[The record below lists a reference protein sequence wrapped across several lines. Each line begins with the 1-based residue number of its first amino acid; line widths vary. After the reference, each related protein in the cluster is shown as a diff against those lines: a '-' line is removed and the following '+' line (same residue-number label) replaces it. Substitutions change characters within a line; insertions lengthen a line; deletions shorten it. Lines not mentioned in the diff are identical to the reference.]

1 MADGSGRAKIKVIGV
16 GGGGNNAVNRM
27 IAAGIKSA
35 EFVAVNTDFQAL
47 TLSNAPTKVQI
58 GAKLTGGLGAGA
70 DPNVGEK
77 AAEESRE
84 ELRALLKDVD
94 LLFITAGMGGGTG
107 TGAAPVIAAL
117 SKELGILT
125 VAVVTKPF
133 AFEGKRR
140 MHNAVQGIENLRG
153 NVDTLLVIPNEKL
166 LEVLPKG
173 TAMLESF
180 IKADEVLKQAIQSI
194 SELIVTPTVINLD
207 FADISA
213 IMRKKG
219 LAHMGIGVGEGP
231 DKAIEAVRNAVES
244 PLLETNIEG
253 ASGVILHV
261 MGGKD
266 MALDE
271 VADASRLV
279 EDIVD
284 PAANII
290 FGTGFDENLENKV
303 QVTLIATGFS
313 APTEDANAT
322 YAQRRNTG
330 TQTRTSAAMDNA
342 IRRLNDSRRRE
353 SAYDDMADNRS
364 GYTQYPESG
373 RSQGARR
380 TDFYEGGRND
390 QQYARNDQQ
399 YPRNDQQYP
408 RNDQPY
414 SRNDQ
419 QYGRTDQQ
427 YPDRNDRSYGGNGGY
442 AYQDG
447 RGQTSGTGYDG
458 RTSSQ
463 GAGYAQNGYDDG
475 RQSQTPAGGYGNG
488 FDARNASQQQGGTY
502 GGYGSNAGQ
511 QRDNANYGQRGNQG
525 SYNQSQQDDQEEDKL
540 PAFLRVFRRKR

>member
-1 MADGSGRAKIKVIGV
+1 MADGSGKAKIKVIGV

-27 IAAGIKSA
+27 IAAGITSA

-140 MHNAVQGIENLRG
+140 MHNAIQGIENLRG

-180 IKADEVLKQAIQSI
+180 IKADDVLKQAIQSI

-219 LAHMGIGVGEGP
+219 LAHMGIGIGEGP

-313 APTEDANAT
+313 APTEDANGG
-322 YAQRRNTG
+322 YPQRRGNAG
-330 TQTRTSAAMDNA
+330 QTRTSAAMDNA
-342 IRRLNDSRRRE
+342 IRRLNDSRKKE
-353 SAYDDMADNRS
+353 SAYNDVEDDRS
-364 GYTQYPESG
+364 RGYSPYQPNNN
-373 RSQGARR
+373 GAASRR
-380 TDFYEGGRND
+380 YENNYDGRND
-390 QQYARNDQQ
+390 RPYSDGRSE
-399 YPRNDQQYP
+399 
-408 RNDQPY
+408 QPY
-414 SRNDQ
+414 APSRGEQPYNAG
-419 QYGRTDQQ
+419 GRGEQPYAPSRGEQ
-427 YPDRNDRSYGGNGGY
+427 PYNNGGY
-442 AYQDG
+442 GYQDG
-447 RGQTSGTGYDG
+447 RDARGAGNYGGSYGANGGASYGNNGGYNAAPG
-458 RTSSQ
+458 Y
-463 GAGYAQNGYDDG
+463 GAGYGNNGG
-475 RQSQTPAGGYGNG
+475 EGAG
-488 FDARNASQQQGGTY
+488 
-502 GGYGSNAGQ
+502 
-511 QRDNANYGQRGNQG
+511 YGQRGQS
-525 SYNQSQQDDQEEDKL
+525 SYNNQPEEEDEEKI
-540 PAFLRVFRRKR
+540 PAFLRVFRKKK

>member
-1 MADGSGRAKIKVIGV
+1 MADGSGKAKIKVIGV

-27 IAAGIKSA
+27 IAAGITSA

-140 MHNAVQGIENLRG
+140 MHNAIQGIENLRG

-180 IKADEVLKQAIQSI
+180 IKADDVLKQAIQSI

-219 LAHMGIGVGEGP
+219 LAHMGIGIGEGP

-313 APTEDANAT
+313 APTEDANGG
-322 YAQRRNTG
+322 YPQRRGNAG
-330 TQTRTSAAMDNA
+330 QTRTSAAMDNA
-342 IRRLNDSRRRE
+342 IRRLNDSRKKE
-353 SAYDDMADNRS
+353 SAYNDVEDDRS
-364 GYTQYPESG
+364 RGYSPYQPNNN
-373 RSQGARR
+373 GAASRR
-380 TDFYEGGRND
+380 YENNYDGRND
-390 QQYARNDQQ
+390 RPYSDGRSE
-399 YPRNDQQYP
+399 
-408 RNDQPY
+408 QPY
-414 SRNDQ
+414 APSRGEQPYNAG
-419 QYGRTDQQ
+419 GRGEQPYAPRGEQ
-427 YPDRNDRSYGGNGGY
+427 PYNNGGY
-442 AYQDG
+442 GYQDG
-447 RGQTSGTGYDG
+447 RDARGAGNYSGSYGANGGASYGNSGGYNAAPG
-458 RTSSQ
+458 Y
-463 GAGYAQNGYDDG
+463 GAGYGNNGG
-475 RQSQTPAGGYGNG
+475 EGAG
-488 FDARNASQQQGGTY
+488 
-502 GGYGSNAGQ
+502 
-511 QRDNANYGQRGNQG
+511 YGQRGQS
-525 SYNQSQQDDQEEDKL
+525 SYNNQPEEEDEEKI
-540 PAFLRVFRRKR
+540 PAFLRVFRKKK

>member
-1 MADGSGRAKIKVIGV
+1 MADGSGKAKIKVIGV

-27 IAAGIKSA
+27 IAAGITSA

-140 MHNAVQGIENLRG
+140 MHNAIQGIENLRG

-180 IKADEVLKQAIQSI
+180 IKADDVLKQAIQSI

-219 LAHMGIGVGEGP
+219 LAHMGIGIGEGP

-313 APTEDANAT
+313 APTEDANGG
-322 YAQRRNTG
+322 YPQRRGNAG
-330 TQTRTSAAMDNA
+330 QTRTSAAMDNA
-342 IRRLNDSRRRE
+342 IRRLNDSRKKE
-353 SAYDDMADNRS
+353 SAYNDVEDDRS
-364 GYTQYPESG
+364 RGYSPYQPNNN
-373 RSQGARR
+373 GAASRR
-380 TDFYEGGRND
+380 YENNYDGRND
-390 QQYARNDQQ
+390 RPYSDGRSE
-399 YPRNDQQYP
+399 
-408 RNDQPY
+408 QPY
-414 SRNDQ
+414 APSRGEQPYNAGGRGEQ
-419 QYGRTDQQ
+419 PYAPSRGEQPYNNSGYG
-427 YPDRNDRSYGGNGGY
+427 
-442 AYQDG
+442 YQDG
-447 RGQTSGTGYDG
+447 RDARGAGNYGGSYGANG
-458 RTSSQ
+458 
-463 GAGYAQNGYDDG
+463 GAGYGNNGGYNAAPG
-475 RQSQTPAGGYGNG
+475 YGAGYGN
-488 FDARNASQQQGGTY
+488 NGGE
-502 GGYGSNAGQ
+502 GAG
-511 QRDNANYGQRGNQG
+511 YGQRGQS
-525 SYNQSQQDDQEEDKL
+525 SYNNQPEEEDEEKI
-540 PAFLRVFRRKR
+540 PAFLRVFRKKK

>member
-1 MADGSGRAKIKVIGV
+1 MADGSGKAKIKVIGV

-27 IAAGIKSA
+27 IAAGITSA

-140 MHNAVQGIENLRG
+140 MHNAIQGIENLRG

-180 IKADEVLKQAIQSI
+180 IKADDVLKQAIQSI

-219 LAHMGIGVGEGP
+219 LAHMGIGIGEGP

-313 APTEDANAT
+313 APTEDANGG
-322 YAQRRNTG
+322 YPQRRGNAG
-330 TQTRTSAAMDNA
+330 QTRTSAAMDNA
-342 IRRLNDSRRRE
+342 IRRLNDSRKKE
-353 SAYDDMADNRS
+353 SAYNDVEDDRS
-364 GYTQYPESG
+364 RGYSPYQPNNN
-373 RSQGARR
+373 GAASRR
-380 TDFYEGGRND
+380 YENNYDGRND
-390 QQYARNDQQ
+390 RPYNDG
-399 YPRNDQQYP
+399 RSE
-408 RNDQPY
+408 QPY
-414 SRNDQ
+414 APSRGEQPYNAGGRGEQ
-419 QYGRTDQQ
+419 PYAPSRGEQPYNNSGYG
-427 YPDRNDRSYGGNGGY
+427 
-442 AYQDG
+442 YQDG
-447 RGQTSGTGYDG
+447 RDARGAGNYGGSYGANGGASYGNNGGYNAAPG
-458 RTSSQ
+458 Y
-463 GAGYAQNGYDDG
+463 GAGYGNNGG
-475 RQSQTPAGGYGNG
+475 EGAG
-488 FDARNASQQQGGTY
+488 
-502 GGYGSNAGQ
+502 
-511 QRDNANYGQRGNQG
+511 YGQRGQS
-525 SYNQSQQDDQEEDKL
+525 SYNNQPEEDDEEKI
-540 PAFLRVFRRKR
+540 PAFLRVFRKKK

>member
-1 MADGSGRAKIKVIGV
+1 MADGSGKAKIKVIGV

-27 IAAGIKSA
+27 IAAGITSA

-140 MHNAVQGIENLRG
+140 MHNAIQGIENLRG

-180 IKADEVLKQAIQSI
+180 IKADDVLKQAIQSI

-219 LAHMGIGVGEGP
+219 LAHMGIGIGEGP

-313 APTEDANAT
+313 APTEDANGG
-322 YAQRRNTG
+322 YPQRRGNAG
-330 TQTRTSAAMDNA
+330 QTRTSAAMDNA
-342 IRRLNDSRRRE
+342 IRRLNDSRKKE
-353 SAYDDMADNRS
+353 SAYNDVEDDRS
-364 GYTQYPESG
+364 RGYSPYQPNNN
-373 RSQGARR
+373 GAASRR
-380 TDFYEGGRND
+380 YENNYDGRND
-390 QQYARNDQQ
+390 RPYSDGRSE
-399 YPRNDQQYP
+399 
-408 RNDQPY
+408 QPY
-414 SRNDQ
+414 APSRGEQPYNAG
-419 QYGRTDQQ
+419 GRGEQPYAPSRGEQ
-427 YPDRNDRSYGGNGGY
+427 PYNNGGY
-442 AYQDG
+442 GYQDG
-447 RGQTSGTGYDG
+447 RDA
-458 RTSSQ
+458 R
-463 GAGYAQNGYDDG
+463 GAGNYGGSYGANGGASYG
-475 RQSQTPAGGYGNG
+475 NNGGYNAAPGYSAGYGN
-488 FDARNASQQQGGTY
+488 NGGEGT
-502 GGYGSNAGQ
+502 G
-511 QRDNANYGQRGNQG
+511 YGQRGQS
-525 SYNQSQQDDQEEDKL
+525 SYNNQPEEEDEEKI
-540 PAFLRVFRRKR
+540 PAFLRVFRKKK

>member
-35 EFVAVNTDFQAL
+35 EFVAVNTDYQAL

-84 ELRALLKDVD
+84 ELRTLLKDVD

-313 APTEDANAT
+313 APTEDMSSS
-322 YAQRRNTG
+322 YPQRRGQGVNPS
-330 TQTRTSAAMDNA
+330 RTSAAMDNA
-342 IRRLNDSRRRE
+342 IRRLNDSRKKGN
-353 SAYDDMADNRS
+353 AYDDNVSDERGGRGYQPYGSDERSMNPAPRRFDN
-364 GYTQYPESG
+364 YEG
-373 RSQGARR
+373 RNEQP
-380 TDFYEGGRND
+380 YQGGRND
-390 QQYARNDQQ
+390 QNYTANRSAANQPYGNYGEYGNEMRGANNQPYGGGYQQGNSSQYAN
-399 YPRNDQQYP
+399 N
-408 RNDQPY
+408 NTPY
-414 SRNDQ
+414 
-419 QYGRTDQQ
+419 
-427 YPDRNDRSYGGNGGY
+427 
-442 AYQDG
+442 
-447 RGQTSGTGYDG
+447 
-458 RTSSQ
+458 
-463 GAGYAQNGYDDG
+463 GAGN
-475 RQSQTPAGGYGNG
+475 QSFGSNQP
-488 FDARNASQQQGGTY
+488 Y
-502 GGYGSNAGQ
+502 GGYSAQPTRGLQDNSNQYNAPRQ
-511 QRDNANYGQRGNQG
+511 QSNYNA
-525 SYNQSQQDDQEEDKL
+525 QQDDQDDEKI
-540 PAFLRVFRRKR
+540 PAFLRVFRKKK

>member
-140 MHNAVQGIENLRG
+140 MHNAIQGIENLRG
-153 NVDTLLVIPNEKL
+153 SVDTLLVIPNEKL

-313 APTEDANAT
+313 APAEDASASH
-322 YAQRRNTG
+322 AQRRGGVVGQN
-330 TQTRTSAAMDNA
+330 RTSAAMDNA

-353 SAYDDMADNRS
+353 SAYDDMPDNRNNG
-364 GYTQYPESG
+364 GYAPYPDNRGQQNNTG
-373 RSQGARR
+373 RYNGYGENERR
-380 TDFYEGGRND
+380 EQSYGRND
-390 QQYARNDQQ
+390 Q
-399 YPRNDQQYP
+399 
-408 RNDQPY
+408 Y
-414 SRNDQ
+414 S
-419 QYGRTDQQ
+419 
-427 YPDRNDRSYGGNGGY
+427 DRNEQSYGGNGGY
-442 AYQDG
+442 QYSDG
-447 RGQTSGTGYDG
+447 RAQSAGNGYDNRG
-458 RTSSQ
+458 GVAGSNYGNGYDSRQSQNAGNYGGAGYDNRGSSQ
-463 GAGYAQNGYDDG
+463 G
-475 RQSQTPAGGYGNG
+475 SMFGGYQS
-488 FDARNASQQQGGTY
+488 APSQP
-502 GGYGSNAGQ
+502 
-511 QRDNANYGQRGNQG
+511 RDNGAPYGAQRGQSN
-525 SYNQSQQDDQEEDKL
+525 YNSAPQDDQEDDKL
-540 PAFLRVFRRKR
+540 PAFLRVFRKKK

>member
-1 MADGSGRAKIKVIGV
+1 MADGSGKAKIKVIGV

-27 IAAGIKSA
+27 IAAGITSA

-140 MHNAVQGIENLRG
+140 MHNAIQGIENLRG

-180 IKADEVLKQAIQSI
+180 IKADDVLKQAIQSI

-219 LAHMGIGVGEGP
+219 LAHMGIGIGEGP

-313 APTEDANAT
+313 APTEDANGG
-322 YAQRRNTG
+322 YQQRRGNAG
-330 TQTRTSAAMDNA
+330 QTRTSAAMDNA
-342 IRRLNDSRRRE
+342 IRRLNDSRKKE
-353 SAYDDMADNRS
+353 SAYNDVEDDRS
-364 GYTQYPESG
+364 RGYSPYQPNNN
-373 RSQGARR
+373 GAASRR
-380 TDFYEGGRND
+380 YENNYDGRND
-390 QQYARNDQQ
+390 RPYSDGRSE
-399 YPRNDQQYP
+399 
-408 RNDQPY
+408 QPY
-414 SRNDQ
+414 APSRGEQPYNAS
-419 QYGRTDQQ
+419 GRGEQPYAPSRGEQ
-427 YPDRNDRSYGGNGGY
+427 PYNNGGY
-442 AYQDG
+442 GYQDG
-447 RGQTSGTGYDG
+447 RDARGAGNYGGSYGVNGGASYGNNGGYNAAPG
-458 RTSSQ
+458 Y
-463 GAGYAQNGYDDG
+463 GAGYGNNGG
-475 RQSQTPAGGYGNG
+475 EGAG
-488 FDARNASQQQGGTY
+488 
-502 GGYGSNAGQ
+502 
-511 QRDNANYGQRGNQG
+511 YGQRGQS
-525 SYNQSQQDDQEEDKL
+525 SYNNQPEEEDEEKI
-540 PAFLRVFRRKR
+540 PAFLRVFRKKK

>member
-1 MADGSGRAKIKVIGV
+1 MADGSGKAKIKVIGV

-27 IAAGIKSA
+27 IAAGITSA

-140 MHNAVQGIENLRG
+140 MHNAIQGIENLRG

-180 IKADEVLKQAIQSI
+180 IKADDVLKQAIQSI

-219 LAHMGIGVGEGP
+219 LAHMGIGIGEGP

-313 APTEDANAT
+313 APTEDANGG
-322 YAQRRNTG
+322 YPQRRGNAG
-330 TQTRTSAAMDNA
+330 QTRTSAAMDNA
-342 IRRLNDSRRRE
+342 IRRLNDSRKKE
-353 SAYDDMADNRS
+353 SAYNDVEDDRS
-364 GYTQYPESG
+364 RGYSPYQPNNN
-373 RSQGARR
+373 GAASRR
-380 TDFYEGGRND
+380 YENNYDGRND
-390 QQYARNDQQ
+390 RPYSDGRSE
-399 YPRNDQQYP
+399 
-408 RNDQPY
+408 QPY
-414 SRNDQ
+414 APSRGEQPYNAG
-419 QYGRTDQQ
+419 GRGEQPYAPSRGEQ
-427 YPDRNDRSYGGNGGY
+427 PYNNGGY
-442 AYQDG
+442 GYQDG
-447 RGQTSGTGYDG
+447 RDARGAGNYGGSYGANGGASYGNNGGYNAAPG
-458 RTSSQ
+458 Y
-463 GAGYAQNGYDDG
+463 GAGYGNNGG
-475 RQSQTPAGGYGNG
+475 E
-488 FDARNASQQQGGTY
+488 GT
-502 GGYGSNAGQ
+502 G
-511 QRDNANYGQRGNQG
+511 YGQRGQS
-525 SYNQSQQDDQEEDKL
+525 SYNNQPEEEDEETI
-540 PAFLRVFRRKR
+540 PAFLRVFRKKK

>member
-35 EFVAVNTDFQAL
+35 EFVAVNTDCQAL

-140 MHNAVQGIENLRG
+140 MHNAIQGIENLRG

-194 SELIVTPTVINLD
+194 SELIVTPTIINLD

-313 APTEDANAT
+313 APAEDANGG
-322 YAQRRNTG
+322 YLQRRGQGAN
-330 TQTRTSAAMDNA
+330 QSRTSAAMDNA
-342 IRRLNDSRRRE
+342 IRRLNDSRKKD
-353 SAYDDMADNRS
+353 SAYEDM
-364 GYTQYPESG
+364 PE
-373 RSQGARR
+373 
-380 TDFYEGGRND
+380 DKGRNYTSYQDNGRGQRNRGYDAFGGGQNNEQPYNTRGD
-390 QQYARNDQQ
+390 QQYNA
-399 YPRNDQQYP
+399 PRNE
-408 RNDQPY
+408 QP
-414 SRNDQ
+414 
-419 QYGRTDQQ
+419 
-427 YPDRNDRSYGGNGGY
+427 YGGNSFGGY
-442 AYQDG
+442 GNDS
-447 RGQTSGTGYDG
+447 RGGAPSGGYG
-458 RTSSQ
+458 NAGYNA
-463 GAGYAQNGYDDG
+463 GAGNYSANGNFG
-475 RQSQTPAGGYGNG
+475 SAPAGANNFGSAPAGGYGNSG
-488 FDARNASQQQGGTY
+488 NAYNGANGGYNAAPTRNAG
-502 GGYGSNAGQ
+502 
-511 QRDNANYGQRGNQG
+511 ANYNNQPRE
-525 SYNQSQQDDQEEDKL
+525 DEDEEKL
-540 PAFLRVFRRKR
+540 PAFLRVFRKKK

>member
-1 MADGSGRAKIKVIGV
+1 MADGSGKAKIKVIGV

-27 IAAGIKSA
+27 IAAGITSA

-140 MHNAVQGIENLRG
+140 MHNAIQGIENLRG

-180 IKADEVLKQAIQSI
+180 IKADDVLKQAIQSI

-219 LAHMGIGVGEGP
+219 LAHMGIGIGEGP

-313 APTEDANAT
+313 APTEDANGG
-322 YAQRRNTG
+322 YPQRRGNAG
-330 TQTRTSAAMDNA
+330 QTRTSAAMDNA
-342 IRRLNDSRRRE
+342 IRRLNDSRKKE
-353 SAYDDMADNRS
+353 SAYNDVEDDRS
-364 GYTQYPESG
+364 RGYSPYQPNNN
-373 RSQGARR
+373 GAASRR
-380 TDFYEGGRND
+380 YENNYDGRND
-390 QQYARNDQQ
+390 RPYNDG
-399 YPRNDQQYP
+399 RSE
-408 RNDQPY
+408 QPY
-414 SRNDQ
+414 APSRGEQPYNAGGRGEQ
-419 QYGRTDQQ
+419 PYAPSRGEQPYNNSGYG
-427 YPDRNDRSYGGNGGY
+427 
-442 AYQDG
+442 YQDG
-447 RGQTSGTGYDG
+447 RDARGAGNYGGSYGANG
-458 RTSSQ
+458 
-463 GAGYAQNGYDDG
+463 GAGYGNNGGYNAAPG
-475 RQSQTPAGGYGNG
+475 YGAGYGN
-488 FDARNASQQQGGTY
+488 NGGE
-502 GGYGSNAGQ
+502 GAG
-511 QRDNANYGQRGNQG
+511 YGQRGQS
-525 SYNQSQQDDQEEDKL
+525 SYNNQPEDEDEEKI
-540 PAFLRVFRRKR
+540 PAFLRVFRKKK

>member
-1 MADGSGRAKIKVIGV
+1 MADGSGKAKIKVIGV

-27 IAAGIKSA
+27 IAAGITSA

-140 MHNAVQGIENLRG
+140 MHNAIQGIENLRG

-180 IKADEVLKQAIQSI
+180 IKADDVLKQAIQSI

-219 LAHMGIGVGEGP
+219 LAHMGIGIGEGP

-313 APTEDANAT
+313 APTEDANGG
-322 YAQRRNTG
+322 YPQRRGNAG
-330 TQTRTSAAMDNA
+330 QTRTSAAMDNA
-342 IRRLNDSRRRE
+342 IRRLNDSRKKE
-353 SAYDDMADNRS
+353 SAYNDVEDDRS
-364 GYTQYPESG
+364 RGYSPYQPNNN
-373 RSQGARR
+373 GAASRR
-380 TDFYEGGRND
+380 YENNYDGRND
-390 QQYARNDQQ
+390 RPYSDGRSE
-399 YPRNDQQYP
+399 
-408 RNDQPY
+408 QPY
-414 SRNDQ
+414 APSRGEQPYNAG
-419 QYGRTDQQ
+419 GRGEQPYASSRGEQ
-427 YPDRNDRSYGGNGGY
+427 PYNNGGY
-442 AYQDG
+442 GYQDG
-447 RGQTSGTGYDG
+447 RDARGAGNYGGSYGANGGASYGNNGGYNAAPGYGTGYG
-458 RTSSQ
+458 NNGGE
-463 GAGYAQNGYDDG
+463 GAG
-475 RQSQTPAGGYGNG
+475 
-488 FDARNASQQQGGTY
+488 
-502 GGYGSNAGQ
+502 
-511 QRDNANYGQRGNQG
+511 YGQRGQS
-525 SYNQSQQDDQEEDKL
+525 SYNNQPEEEDEEKI
-540 PAFLRVFRRKR
+540 PAFLRVFRKKK

>member
-1 MADGSGRAKIKVIGV
+1 MADGSGKAKIKVIGV

-27 IAAGIKSA
+27 IAAGITSA

-140 MHNAVQGIENLRG
+140 MHNAIQGIENLRG

-180 IKADEVLKQAIQSI
+180 IKADDVLKQAIQSI

-219 LAHMGIGVGEGP
+219 LAHMGIGIGEGP

-313 APTEDANAT
+313 APTEDANGG
-322 YAQRRNTG
+322 YPQRRGNAG
-330 TQTRTSAAMDNA
+330 QTRTSAAMDNA
-342 IRRLNDSRRRE
+342 IRRLNDSRKKE
-353 SAYDDMADNRS
+353 SAYNDVEDDRS
-364 GYTQYPESG
+364 RGYSPYQSNNN
-373 RSQGARR
+373 GAASRR
-380 TDFYEGGRND
+380 YENNYDGRND
-390 QQYARNDQQ
+390 RPYSDGRSE
-399 YPRNDQQYP
+399 
-408 RNDQPY
+408 QPY
-414 SRNDQ
+414 APSRGEQPYNAG
-419 QYGRTDQQ
+419 GRGEQPYAPSRGEQ
-427 YPDRNDRSYGGNGGY
+427 PYNNGGY
-442 AYQDG
+442 GYQDG
-447 RGQTSGTGYDG
+447 RDVRGAGNYGGSYGANGGASYGNNGGYNAAPG
-458 RTSSQ
+458 Y
-463 GAGYAQNGYDDG
+463 GAGYGNNGG
-475 RQSQTPAGGYGNG
+475 EGAG
-488 FDARNASQQQGGTY
+488 
-502 GGYGSNAGQ
+502 
-511 QRDNANYGQRGNQG
+511 YGQRGQS
-525 SYNQSQQDDQEEDKL
+525 SYNNQPEEEDEEKI
-540 PAFLRVFRRKR
+540 PAFLRVFRKKK

>member
-1 MADGSGRAKIKVIGV
+1 MADGSGKAKIKVIGV

-27 IAAGIKSA
+27 IAAGITSA

-140 MHNAVQGIENLRG
+140 MHNAIQGIENLRG

-180 IKADEVLKQAIQSI
+180 IKADDVLKQAIQSI

-219 LAHMGIGVGEGP
+219 LAHMGIGIGEGP

-313 APTEDANAT
+313 APTEDANGG
-322 YAQRRNTG
+322 YPQRRGNAG
-330 TQTRTSAAMDNA
+330 QTRTSAAMDNA
-342 IRRLNDSRRRE
+342 IRRLNDSRKKE
-353 SAYDDMADNRS
+353 SAYNDVEDDRS
-364 GYTQYPESG
+364 RGYSPYQPNNN
-373 RSQGARR
+373 GAASRR
-380 TDFYEGGRND
+380 YENNYDG
-390 QQYARNDQQ
+390 
-399 YPRNDQQYP
+399 
-408 RNDQPY
+408 
-414 SRNDQ
+414 
-419 QYGRTDQQ
+419 
-427 YPDRNDRSYGGNGGY
+427 RNDRSYSDGRSEQPYAPSRGEQPYNAGGRGEQPYAPSRGEQPYNNGGY
-442 AYQDG
+442 GYQDG
-447 RGQTSGTGYDG
+447 RDARGAGNYGGSYGANGGASYGNNGGYNAAPG
-458 RTSSQ
+458 Y
-463 GAGYAQNGYDDG
+463 GAGYGNNGG
-475 RQSQTPAGGYGNG
+475 EGAG
-488 FDARNASQQQGGTY
+488 
-502 GGYGSNAGQ
+502 
-511 QRDNANYGQRGNQG
+511 YGQRGQS
-525 SYNQSQQDDQEEDKL
+525 SYNNQPEEEDEEKI
-540 PAFLRVFRRKR
+540 PAFLRVFRKKK

>member
-1 MADGSGRAKIKVIGV
+1 MADGSGKAKIKVIGV

-27 IAAGIKSA
+27 IAAGITSA

-140 MHNAVQGIENLRG
+140 MHNAIQGIENLRG

-180 IKADEVLKQAIQSI
+180 IKADDVLKQAIQSI

-313 APTEDANAT
+313 APTEDANGG
-322 YAQRRNTG
+322 YPQRRGNAG
-330 TQTRTSAAMDNA
+330 QTRTSAAMDNA
-342 IRRLNDSRRRE
+342 IRRLNDSRKKE
-353 SAYDDMADNRS
+353 SAYNDVEDDRS
-364 GYTQYPESG
+364 RGYSPYQPNNN
-373 RSQGARR
+373 GAASRR
-380 TDFYEGGRND
+380 YENNYDGRND
-390 QQYARNDQQ
+390 RPYNDG
-399 YPRNDQQYP
+399 RSE
-408 RNDQPY
+408 QPY
-414 SRNDQ
+414 APSRGEQPYNAGGRGEQ
-419 QYGRTDQQ
+419 PYAPSRGEQPYNNSGYG
-427 YPDRNDRSYGGNGGY
+427 
-442 AYQDG
+442 YQDG
-447 RGQTSGTGYDG
+447 RDARGAGNYGGSYGANG
-458 RTSSQ
+458 
-463 GAGYAQNGYDDG
+463 GAGYGNNGGYNAAPG
-475 RQSQTPAGGYGNG
+475 YGAGYGN
-488 FDARNASQQQGGTY
+488 NGGE
-502 GGYGSNAGQ
+502 GAG
-511 QRDNANYGQRGNQG
+511 YGQRGQS
-525 SYNQSQQDDQEEDKL
+525 SYNNQPEEEDEEKI
-540 PAFLRVFRRKR
+540 PAFLRVFRKKK

>member
-35 EFVAVNTDFQAL
+35 EFVAVNTDYQAL

-140 MHNAVQGIENLRG
+140 MHNAIQGIENLRG

-313 APTEDANAT
+313 APAEDANGG
-322 YAQRRNTG
+322 YSQRRG
-330 TQTRTSAAMDNA
+330 QGSAQSRTSAAMDNA
-342 IRRLNDSRRRE
+342 IKRLNDSRKKE
-353 SAYDDMADNRS
+353 SAYDDIGDDRNRGYAPYRGESRNEGQNADQHRYDNY
-364 GYTQYPESG
+364 GESG
-373 RSQGARR
+373 RNNGN
-380 TDFYEGGRND
+380 FGGN
-390 QQYARNDQQ
+390 YG
-399 YPRNDQQYP
+399 
-408 RNDQPY
+408 Y
-414 SRNDQ
+414 SDNRGQAPAGNN
-419 QYGRTDQQ
+419 YGQNQ
-427 YPDRNDRSYGGNGGY
+427 NFAPSGGNFAGGNGGY
-442 AYQDG
+442 TDF
-447 RGQTSGTGYDG
+447 R
-458 RTSSQ
+458 
-463 GAGYAQNGYDDG
+463 GAGNGNYG
-475 RQSQTPAGGYGNG
+475 TQGGYQNQGGFGNYATPQRPQ
-488 FDARNASQQQGGTY
+488 DNAGQYQPRAQQGGY
-502 GGYGSNAGQ
+502 NAP
-511 QRDNANYGQRGNQG
+511 
-525 SYNQSQQDDQEEDKL
+525 QDEDEEKL
-540 PAFLRVFRRKR
+540 PAFLRVFRKKK

>member
-1 MADGSGRAKIKVIGV
+1 MADGSGKAKIKVIGV

-27 IAAGIKSA
+27 IAAGITSA

-140 MHNAVQGIENLRG
+140 MHNAIQGIENLRG

-180 IKADEVLKQAIQSI
+180 IKADDVLKQAIQSI

-219 LAHMGIGVGEGP
+219 LAHMGIGIGEGP

-313 APTEDANAT
+313 APTEDANGG
-322 YAQRRNTG
+322 YPQRRGNAG
-330 TQTRTSAAMDNA
+330 QTRTSAAMDNA
-342 IRRLNDSRRRE
+342 IRRLNDSRKKE
-353 SAYDDMADNRS
+353 SAYNDVEDDRNR
-364 GYTQYPESG
+364 GYSPYQPNNN
-373 RSQGARR
+373 GAASRR
-380 TDFYEGGRND
+380 YENNYDGRND
-390 QQYARNDQQ
+390 RPYNDG
-399 YPRNDQQYP
+399 RSE
-408 RNDQPY
+408 QPY
-414 SRNDQ
+414 APSRGEQPYNAGGRGEQ
-419 QYGRTDQQ
+419 PYAPSRGEQPYNNSGYG
-427 YPDRNDRSYGGNGGY
+427 
-442 AYQDG
+442 YQDG
-447 RGQTSGTGYDG
+447 RDARGAGNYGGSYGANGGASYGNNGGYNAAPG
-458 RTSSQ
+458 Y
-463 GAGYAQNGYDDG
+463 GAGYGNNGG
-475 RQSQTPAGGYGNG
+475 EGAG
-488 FDARNASQQQGGTY
+488 
-502 GGYGSNAGQ
+502 
-511 QRDNANYGQRGNQG
+511 YGQRGQS
-525 SYNQSQQDDQEEDKL
+525 SYNNQPEEEDEEKI
-540 PAFLRVFRRKR
+540 PAFLRVFRKKK

>member
-1 MADGSGRAKIKVIGV
+1 MADGSGKAKIKVIGV

-27 IAAGIKSA
+27 IAAGITSA

-140 MHNAVQGIENLRG
+140 MHNAIQGIENLRG

-180 IKADEVLKQAIQSI
+180 IKADDVLKQAIQSI

-219 LAHMGIGVGEGP
+219 LAHMGIGIGEGP

-313 APTEDANAT
+313 APTEDANGG
-322 YAQRRNTG
+322 YPQRRGNAG
-330 TQTRTSAAMDNA
+330 QTRTSAAMDNA
-342 IRRLNDSRRRE
+342 IRRLNDSRKKE
-353 SAYDDMADNRS
+353 SAYNDVEDDRS
-364 GYTQYPESG
+364 RGYSPYQPNNN
-373 RSQGARR
+373 GAASRR
-380 TDFYEGGRND
+380 YENNYD
-390 QQYARNDQQ
+390 ARNDRP
-399 YPRNDQQYP
+399 YNDG
-408 RNDQPY
+408 RSEQPY
-414 SRNDQ
+414 APSRGEQPYNAGGRGEQ
-419 QYGRTDQQ
+419 PYAPSRGEQPYNNSGYG
-427 YPDRNDRSYGGNGGY
+427 
-442 AYQDG
+442 YQDG
-447 RGQTSGTGYDG
+447 RDARGAGNYGGSYGANG
-458 RTSSQ
+458 
-463 GAGYAQNGYDDG
+463 GAGYGNNGGYNAAPG
-475 RQSQTPAGGYGNG
+475 YGAGYGN
-488 FDARNASQQQGGTY
+488 NGGE
-502 GGYGSNAGQ
+502 GAG
-511 QRDNANYGQRGNQG
+511 YGQRGQS
-525 SYNQSQQDDQEEDKL
+525 SYNNQPEEEDEEKI
-540 PAFLRVFRRKR
+540 PAFLRVFRKKK

>member
-1 MADGSGRAKIKVIGV
+1 MADGSGKAKIKVIGV

-27 IAAGIKSA
+27 IAAGITSA

-140 MHNAVQGIENLRG
+140 MHNAIQGIENLRG

-180 IKADEVLKQAIQSI
+180 IKADDVLKQAIQSI

-219 LAHMGIGVGEGP
+219 LAHMGIGIGEGP

-313 APTEDANAT
+313 APAEDVNGG
-322 YAQRRNTG
+322 YPQRRGNAG
-330 TQTRTSAAMDNA
+330 QTRTSAAMDNA
-342 IRRLNDSRRRE
+342 IRRLNDSRKKE
-353 SAYDDMADNRS
+353 SAYNDVEDDRNR
-364 GYTQYPESG
+364 GYAPYQQNGGGNSSARRYENNYDGRSERGYSDGRSEQPYAPTRGEQPYGTSARGEQPYGNNNSG
-373 RSQGARR
+373 RG
-380 TDFYEGGRND
+380 E
-390 QQYARNDQQ
+390 
-399 YPRNDQQYP
+399 
-408 RNDQPY
+408 QPY
-414 SRNDQ
+414 N
-419 QYGRTDQQ
+419 
-427 YPDRNDRSYGGNGGY
+427 NGGY
-442 AYQDG
+442 GYSDG
-447 RGQTSGTGYDG
+447 RDPRVAGNYGGSFGGN
-458 RTSSQ
+458 
-463 GAGYAQNGYDDG
+463 GAGYANN
-475 RQSQTPAGGYGNG
+475 GGYNPGK
-488 FDARNASQQQGGTY
+488 
-502 GGYGSNAGQ
+502 GYNAGYSGSG
-511 QRDNANYGQRGNQG
+511 DNAGYAQRGQN
-525 SYNQSQQDDQEEDKL
+525 SYNNQPEEEDEEKI
-540 PAFLRVFRRKR
+540 PAFLRVFRKKK

>member
-1 MADGSGRAKIKVIGV
+1 MADGSGKAKIKVIGV

-27 IAAGIKSA
+27 IAAGITSA

-140 MHNAVQGIENLRG
+140 MHNAIQGIENLRG

-180 IKADEVLKQAIQSI
+180 IKADDVLKQAIQSI

-219 LAHMGIGVGEGP
+219 LAHMGIGIGEGP

-313 APTEDANAT
+313 APTEDANGG
-322 YAQRRNTG
+322 YPQRRGNAG
-330 TQTRTSAAMDNA
+330 QTRTSAAMDNA
-342 IRRLNDSRRRE
+342 IRRLNDSRKKE
-353 SAYDDMADNRS
+353 SAYNDVEDDRS
-364 GYTQYPESG
+364 RGYSPYQSNNN
-373 RSQGARR
+373 GAASRR
-380 TDFYEGGRND
+380 YENNYDGRND
-390 QQYARNDQQ
+390 RPYSDGRSE
-399 YPRNDQQYP
+399 
-408 RNDQPY
+408 QPY
-414 SRNDQ
+414 APSRGEQPYNAG
-419 QYGRTDQQ
+419 GRGEQPYAPSRGEQ
-427 YPDRNDRSYGGNGGY
+427 PYNNGGY
-442 AYQDG
+442 GYQDG
-447 RGQTSGTGYDG
+447 RDARGAGNYGGSYGANGGASYGNNGGYNAAPG
-458 RTSSQ
+458 Y
-463 GAGYAQNGYDDG
+463 GAGYGNNGG
-475 RQSQTPAGGYGNG
+475 EGAG
-488 FDARNASQQQGGTY
+488 
-502 GGYGSNAGQ
+502 
-511 QRDNANYGQRGNQG
+511 YGQRGQS
-525 SYNQSQQDDQEEDKL
+525 SYNNQPEEEDEEKI
-540 PAFLRVFRRKR
+540 PAFLRVFRKKK

>member
-1 MADGSGRAKIKVIGV
+1 MADGSGKAKIKVIGV

-27 IAAGIKSA
+27 IAAGITSA

-140 MHNAVQGIENLRG
+140 MHNAIQGIENLRG

-180 IKADEVLKQAIQSI
+180 IKADDVLKQAIQSI

-219 LAHMGIGVGEGP
+219 LAHMGIGIGEGP

-313 APTEDANAT
+313 APTEDANGG
-322 YAQRRNTG
+322 YPQRRGNAG
-330 TQTRTSAAMDNA
+330 QTRTSAAMDNA
-342 IRRLNDSRRRE
+342 IRRLNDSRKKE
-353 SAYDDMADNRS
+353 SAYNDVEDDRS
-364 GYTQYPESG
+364 RGYSPYQPNNN
-373 RSQGARR
+373 GAASRR
-380 TDFYEGGRND
+380 YENNYDGRND
-390 QQYARNDQQ
+390 RPYNDG
-399 YPRNDQQYP
+399 RSE
-408 RNDQPY
+408 QPY
-414 SRNDQ
+414 APSRGEQPYNAGGRGEQ
-419 QYGRTDQQ
+419 PYAPSRGEQPYNNSGYG
-427 YPDRNDRSYGGNGGY
+427 
-442 AYQDG
+442 YQDG
-447 RGQTSGTGYDG
+447 RDARGAGNYGGSYGANG
-458 RTSSQ
+458 
-463 GAGYAQNGYDDG
+463 GAGYGNNGGYNAAPG
-475 RQSQTPAGGYGNG
+475 YGAGYGN
-488 FDARNASQQQGGTY
+488 NGGE
-502 GGYGSNAGQ
+502 GAG
-511 QRDNANYGQRGNQG
+511 YGQRGQS
-525 SYNQSQQDDQEEDKL
+525 SYNNQPEEEDEEKI
-540 PAFLRVFRRKR
+540 PAFLRVFRKKK

>member
-35 EFVAVNTDFQAL
+35 EFVAVNTDYQAL

-107 TGAAPVIAAL
+107 TGAAPVIASL

-140 MHNAVQGIENLRG
+140 MHNAIQGIENLRG
-153 NVDTLLVIPNEKL
+153 SVDTLLVIPNEKL

-303 QVTLIATGFS
+303 QVTLIATGFT
-313 APTEDANAT
+313 APVEDNSNP
-322 YAQRRNTG
+322 YAQRRG
-330 TQTRTSAAMDNA
+330 QGVAQSRTTAAMDNA
-342 IRRLNDSRRRE
+342 IRRLNDSRKKE
-353 SAYDDMADNRS
+353 SAYEDMPEDRNRGYSQYRENDRNQNAQRRYDNYADN
-364 GYTQYPESG
+364 Q
-373 RSQGARR
+373 
-380 TDFYEGGRND
+380 RND
-390 QQYARNDQQ
+390 Q
-399 YPRNDQQYP
+399 
-408 RNDQPY
+408 
-414 SRNDQ
+414 
-419 QYGRTDQQ
+419 
-427 YPDRNDRSYGGNGGY
+427 SYGSGNNYGYQDNRNSAPGNYNSAQNNSGYSAGLNGGYNGNYSAGYQDNGRGAAPNNNYGMPNSGYQAGNGGY
-442 AYQDG
+442 SAFGNAPRGGQDG
-447 RGQTSGTGYDG
+447 Y
-458 RTSSQ
+458 
-463 GAGYAQNGYDDG
+463 N
-475 RQSQTPAGGYGNG
+475 PA
-488 FDARNASQQQGGTY
+488 T
-502 GGYGSNAGQ
+502 Q
-511 QRDNANYGQRGNQG
+511 QRPQSGYNAA
-525 SYNQSQQDDQEEDKL
+525 QDEQDEEKL
-540 PAFLRVFRRKR
+540 PAFLRVFRKKK

>member
-1 MADGSGRAKIKVIGV
+1 MADGSGKAKIKVIGV

-27 IAAGIKSA
+27 IAAGITSA

-117 SKELGILT
+117 FKELGIQT

-140 MHNAVQGIENLRG
+140 MHNAIQGIENLRG

-180 IKADEVLKQAIQSI
+180 IKADDVLKQAIQSI

-219 LAHMGIGVGEGP
+219 LAHMGIGIGEGP

-313 APTEDANAT
+313 APTEDANGG
-322 YAQRRNTG
+322 YPQRRGNAG
-330 TQTRTSAAMDNA
+330 QTRTSAAMDNA
-342 IRRLNDSRRRE
+342 IRRLNDSRKKE
-353 SAYDDMADNRS
+353 SAYNDVEDDRS
-364 GYTQYPESG
+364 RGYSPYQPNNN
-373 RSQGARR
+373 GAASRR
-380 TDFYEGGRND
+380 YENNYDGRND
-390 QQYARNDQQ
+390 RPYSDGRSE
-399 YPRNDQQYP
+399 
-408 RNDQPY
+408 QPY
-414 SRNDQ
+414 APSRGEQPYNAG
-419 QYGRTDQQ
+419 GRGEQPYAPSRGEQ
-427 YPDRNDRSYGGNGGY
+427 PYNNGGY
-442 AYQDG
+442 GYQDG
-447 RGQTSGTGYDG
+447 RDARGAGNYGGSYGANGGASYGNNGGYNAAPG
-458 RTSSQ
+458 Y
-463 GAGYAQNGYDDG
+463 GAGYGNNGG
-475 RQSQTPAGGYGNG
+475 EGAG
-488 FDARNASQQQGGTY
+488 
-502 GGYGSNAGQ
+502 
-511 QRDNANYGQRGNQG
+511 YGQRGHS
-525 SYNQSQQDDQEEDKL
+525 SYNNQPEEEDEEKI
-540 PAFLRVFRRKR
+540 PAFLRVFRKKK

>member
-1 MADGSGRAKIKVIGV
+1 MADGSGKAKIKVIGV

-27 IAAGIKSA
+27 IAAGITSA

-140 MHNAVQGIENLRG
+140 MHNAIQGIENLRG

-180 IKADEVLKQAIQSI
+180 IKADDVLKQAIQSI

-219 LAHMGIGVGEGP
+219 LAHMGIGIGEGP

-313 APTEDANAT
+313 APTEDANGG
-322 YAQRRNTG
+322 YPQRRGNAG
-330 TQTRTSAAMDNA
+330 QTRTSAAMDNA
-342 IRRLNDSRRRE
+342 IRRLNDSRKKE
-353 SAYDDMADNRS
+353 SAYNDVEDDRS
-364 GYTQYPESG
+364 RGYSPYQPNNN
-373 RSQGARR
+373 GAASRR
-380 TDFYEGGRND
+380 YENNYDGRND
-390 QQYARNDQQ
+390 RPYNDG
-399 YPRNDQQYP
+399 RSE
-408 RNDQPY
+408 QPY
-414 SRNDQ
+414 APSRGEQPYNAG
-419 QYGRTDQQ
+419 GRGEQPYAPSRGEQ
-427 YPDRNDRSYGGNGGY
+427 PYNNGGY
-442 AYQDG
+442 GYQDG
-447 RGQTSGTGYDG
+447 RDARGAGNYGSSYGANGGASYGNNGGYNAAPG
-458 RTSSQ
+458 Y
-463 GAGYAQNGYDDG
+463 GAGYGNNGG
-475 RQSQTPAGGYGNG
+475 EGAG
-488 FDARNASQQQGGTY
+488 
-502 GGYGSNAGQ
+502 
-511 QRDNANYGQRGNQG
+511 YGQRGQS
-525 SYNQSQQDDQEEDKL
+525 SYNNQPEEEDEEKI
-540 PAFLRVFRRKR
+540 PAFLRVFRKKK

>member
-1 MADGSGRAKIKVIGV
+1 MADGSGKAKIKVIGV

-27 IAAGIKSA
+27 IAAGITSA

-140 MHNAVQGIENLRG
+140 MHNAIQGIENLRG

-180 IKADEVLKQAIQSI
+180 IKADDVLKQAIQSI

-313 APTEDANAT
+313 APTEDANGG
-322 YAQRRNTG
+322 YPQRRGNAG
-330 TQTRTSAAMDNA
+330 QTRTSAAMDNA
-342 IRRLNDSRRRE
+342 IRRLNDSRKKE
-353 SAYDDMADNRS
+353 SAYNDVEDDRS
-364 GYTQYPESG
+364 RGYSPYQPNNN
-373 RSQGARR
+373 GAASRR
-380 TDFYEGGRND
+380 YENNYDGRND
-390 QQYARNDQQ
+390 RPYSDGRSE
-399 YPRNDQQYP
+399 
-408 RNDQPY
+408 QPY
-414 SRNDQ
+414 APSRGEQPYNAGGRGEQ
-419 QYGRTDQQ
+419 PYAPSRGEQPYNNSGYGYSDGRDPRGAGN
-427 YPDRNDRSYGGNGGY
+427 YGGSYGANVGASYGNNGGY
-442 AYQDG
+442 NAAP
-447 RGQTSGTGYDG
+447 GY
-458 RTSSQ
+458 
-463 GAGYAQNGYDDG
+463 GAGYGNNGG
-475 RQSQTPAGGYGNG
+475 EGAG
-488 FDARNASQQQGGTY
+488 
-502 GGYGSNAGQ
+502 
-511 QRDNANYGQRGNQG
+511 YGQRGQS
-525 SYNQSQQDDQEEDKL
+525 SYNNQPEEEDEEKI
-540 PAFLRVFRRKR
+540 PAFLRVFRKKK

>member
-1 MADGSGRAKIKVIGV
+1 MADGSGKAKIKVIGV

-27 IAAGIKSA
+27 IAAGITSA

-140 MHNAVQGIENLRG
+140 MHNAIQGIENLRG

-180 IKADEVLKQAIQSI
+180 IKADDVLKQAIQSI

-219 LAHMGIGVGEGP
+219 LAHMGIGIGEGP

-313 APTEDANAT
+313 APTEEANGG
-322 YAQRRNTG
+322 YPQRRGNAG
-330 TQTRTSAAMDNA
+330 QTRTSAAMDNA
-342 IRRLNDSRRRE
+342 IRRLNDSRKKE
-353 SAYDDMADNRS
+353 SAYNDVEDDRS
-364 GYTQYPESG
+364 RGYSPYQPNNN
-373 RSQGARR
+373 GAASRR
-380 TDFYEGGRND
+380 YENNYDGRND
-390 QQYARNDQQ
+390 RPYNDG
-399 YPRNDQQYP
+399 RSE
-408 RNDQPY
+408 QPY
-414 SRNDQ
+414 APSRGEQPYNAGGRGEQ
-419 QYGRTDQQ
+419 PYAPSRGEQPYNNSGYG
-427 YPDRNDRSYGGNGGY
+427 
-442 AYQDG
+442 YQDG
-447 RGQTSGTGYDG
+447 RDVRGAGNYGGSYGANGSASYGNNGGYNAAPG
-458 RTSSQ
+458 Y
-463 GAGYAQNGYDDG
+463 GAGYGNNGG
-475 RQSQTPAGGYGNG
+475 EGAG
-488 FDARNASQQQGGTY
+488 
-502 GGYGSNAGQ
+502 
-511 QRDNANYGQRGNQG
+511 YGQRGQS
-525 SYNQSQQDDQEEDKL
+525 SYNNQPEEEDEEKI
-540 PAFLRVFRRKR
+540 PAFLRVFRKKK

>member
-1 MADGSGRAKIKVIGV
+1 MADGSGKAKIKVIGV

-27 IAAGIKSA
+27 IAAGITSA
-35 EFVAVNTDFQAL
+35 EFVAVNTDCQAL
-47 TLSNAPTKVQI
+47 TLSNATTKVQI

-140 MHNAVQGIENLRG
+140 MHNAIQGIENLRG

-194 SELIVTPTVINLD
+194 SELIVKPTVINLD

-219 LAHMGIGVGEGP
+219 LAHMGIGIGEGP

-261 MGGKD
+261 LGGKD

-271 VADASRLV
+271 VADASKLV

-313 APTEDANAT
+313 APLEDSASS
-322 YAQRRNTG
+322 YSQRRSQG
-330 TQTRTSAAMDNA
+330 AQSRSSSAMDNA
-342 IRRLNDSRRRE
+342 IKRLTDSRKKDKYEEMEDDRRGGYAPYSDRKSDAARRYEPYDERDRRSDPYAERRE
-353 SAYDDMADNRS
+353 RPA
-364 GYTQYPESG
+364 
-373 RSQGARR
+373 AR
-380 TDFYEGGRND
+380 E
-390 QQYARNDQQ
+390 
-399 YPRNDQQYP
+399 
-408 RNDQPY
+408 DQPY
-414 SRNDQ
+414 DYGYTDGRGGQSGAGAPYRDSRGADPD
-419 QYGRTDQQ
+419 YGRTGATGDYGRSTPDYGRGGAPSDYGRAGATTDYGRTGASDYASDGRSMG
-427 YPDRNDRSYGGNGGY
+427 YPD
-442 AYQDG
+442 A
-447 RGQTSGTGYDG
+447 
-458 RTSSQ
+458 RT
-463 GAGYAQNGYDDG
+463 GAGGPY
-475 RQSQTPAGGYGNG
+475 SP
-488 FDARNASQQQGGTY
+488 
-502 GGYGSNAGQ
+502 
-511 QRDNANYGQRGNQG
+511 QRGAG
-525 SYNQSQQDDQEEDKL
+525 AYGTPDDEDEDKL
-540 PAFLRVFRRKR
+540 PAFLRVFRKKK

>member
-1 MADGSGRAKIKVIGV
+1 MADGSGKAKIKVIGV

-27 IAAGIKSA
+27 IAAGITSA

-140 MHNAVQGIENLRG
+140 MHNAIQGIENLRG

-180 IKADEVLKQAIQSI
+180 IKADDVLKQAIQSI

-219 LAHMGIGVGEGP
+219 LAHMGIGIGEGP

-313 APTEDANAT
+313 APTEDANGG
-322 YAQRRNTG
+322 YPQRRGNAG
-330 TQTRTSAAMDNA
+330 QTRTSAAMDNA
-342 IRRLNDSRRRE
+342 IRRLNDSRKKE
-353 SAYDDMADNRS
+353 SAYNDVEDDRS
-364 GYTQYPESG
+364 RGYSPYQPNNN
-373 RSQGARR
+373 GAASRR
-380 TDFYEGGRND
+380 YENNYDGRND
-390 QQYARNDQQ
+390 RPYNDG
-399 YPRNDQQYP
+399 RSE
-408 RNDQPY
+408 QPY
-414 SRNDQ
+414 APSRGEQPYNAGGRGEQ
-419 QYGRTDQQ
+419 PYAPSRGEQPYNNSGYG
-427 YPDRNDRSYGGNGGY
+427 
-442 AYQDG
+442 YQDG
-447 RGQTSGTGYDG
+447 RDARGAGNYGGSYGANG
-458 RTSSQ
+458 
-463 GAGYAQNGYDDG
+463 GAGYGNNGGYNAASG
-475 RQSQTPAGGYGNG
+475 YGAGYGN
-488 FDARNASQQQGGTY
+488 NGGE
-502 GGYGSNAGQ
+502 GAG
-511 QRDNANYGQRGNQG
+511 YGQRGQS
-525 SYNQSQQDDQEEDKL
+525 SYNNQPEEEDEEKI
-540 PAFLRVFRRKR
+540 PAFLRVFRKKK

>member
-1 MADGSGRAKIKVIGV
+1 MADGSGKAKIKVIGV

-27 IAAGIKSA
+27 IAAGITSA

-140 MHNAVQGIENLRG
+140 MHNAIQGIENLRG

-180 IKADEVLKQAIQSI
+180 IKADDVLKQAIQSI

-219 LAHMGIGVGEGP
+219 LAHMGIGIGEGP

-313 APTEDANAT
+313 APTEDANGG
-322 YAQRRNTG
+322 YPQRRGNAG
-330 TQTRTSAAMDNA
+330 QTRTSAAMDNA
-342 IRRLNDSRRRE
+342 IRRLNDSRKKE
-353 SAYDDMADNRS
+353 SAYNDVEDDRS
-364 GYTQYPESG
+364 RGYSPYQPNNN
-373 RSQGARR
+373 GAASRR
-380 TDFYEGGRND
+380 YENNYDGRND
-390 QQYARNDQQ
+390 RPYNDG
-399 YPRNDQQYP
+399 RSE
-408 RNDQPY
+408 QPY
-414 SRNDQ
+414 APSRGEQPYNAGGRGEQ
-419 QYGRTDQQ
+419 PYAPSRGEQPYNNSGYG
-427 YPDRNDRSYGGNGGY
+427 
-442 AYQDG
+442 YQDG
-447 RGQTSGTGYDG
+447 RDARGAGNYGGSYGANGGASYGNNGGYNAAPG
-458 RTSSQ
+458 Y
-463 GAGYAQNGYDDG
+463 GAGYGNNGG
-475 RQSQTPAGGYGNG
+475 EGAG
-488 FDARNASQQQGGTY
+488 
-502 GGYGSNAGQ
+502 
-511 QRDNANYGQRGNQG
+511 YGQRGQS
-525 SYNQSQQDDQEEDKL
+525 SYNNQPEEEDEEKI
-540 PAFLRVFRRKR
+540 PAFLRVFRKKK

>member
-1 MADGSGRAKIKVIGV
+1 MADGSGKAKIKVIGV

-27 IAAGIKSA
+27 IAAGITSA

-140 MHNAVQGIENLRG
+140 MHNAIQGIENLRG

-180 IKADEVLKQAIQSI
+180 IKADDVLKQAIQSI

-219 LAHMGIGVGEGP
+219 LAHMGIGIGEGP

-313 APTEDANAT
+313 APTEDANGG
-322 YAQRRNTG
+322 YPQRRGNAG
-330 TQTRTSAAMDNA
+330 QTRTSAAMDNA
-342 IRRLNDSRRRE
+342 IRRLNDSRKKE
-353 SAYDDMADNRS
+353 SAYNDVEDDRS
-364 GYTQYPESG
+364 RGYSPYQPNNN
-373 RSQGARR
+373 GAASRR
-380 TDFYEGGRND
+380 YENNYDGRND
-390 QQYARNDQQ
+390 RPYSDGRSE
-399 YPRNDQQYP
+399 
-408 RNDQPY
+408 QPY
-414 SRNDQ
+414 APSRGEQPYNASGRGEQ
-419 QYGRTDQQ
+419 PYAPSRGEQPYNNSGYG
-427 YPDRNDRSYGGNGGY
+427 
-442 AYQDG
+442 YQDG
-447 RGQTSGTGYDG
+447 RDARGAGNYGGSYGANGGASYGNNGGYNAAPG
-458 RTSSQ
+458 Y
-463 GAGYAQNGYDDG
+463 GAGYGNNGG
-475 RQSQTPAGGYGNG
+475 EGAG
-488 FDARNASQQQGGTY
+488 
-502 GGYGSNAGQ
+502 
-511 QRDNANYGQRGNQG
+511 YGQRGQS
-525 SYNQSQQDDQEEDKL
+525 SYNNQPEEDDEEKI
-540 PAFLRVFRRKR
+540 PAFLRVFRKKK

>member
-1 MADGSGRAKIKVIGV
+1 MADGSGKAKIKVIGV

-27 IAAGIKSA
+27 IAAGITSA

-140 MHNAVQGIENLRG
+140 MHNAIQGIENLRG

-180 IKADEVLKQAIQSI
+180 IKADDVLKQAIQSI

-219 LAHMGIGVGEGP
+219 LAHMGIGIGEGP

-313 APTEDANAT
+313 APTEDANGG
-322 YAQRRNTG
+322 YPQRRGNAG
-330 TQTRTSAAMDNA
+330 QTRTSAAMDNA
-342 IRRLNDSRRRE
+342 IRRLNDSRKKE
-353 SAYDDMADNRS
+353 SAYNDVEDDRS
-364 GYTQYPESG
+364 RGYSPYQPNNN
-373 RSQGARR
+373 GAASRR
-380 TDFYEGGRND
+380 YENNYD
-390 QQYARNDQQ
+390 ARNDRP
-399 YPRNDQQYP
+399 YNDG
-408 RNDQPY
+408 RSEQPY
-414 SRNDQ
+414 APSRGEQPYNAS
-419 QYGRTDQQ
+419 GRGEQPYAPSRGEQ
-427 YPDRNDRSYGGNGGY
+427 PYNNGGY
-442 AYQDG
+442 GYQDG
-447 RGQTSGTGYDG
+447 RDARGAGNYGGSYGANGGASYGNNGGYNAAPG
-458 RTSSQ
+458 Y
-463 GAGYAQNGYDDG
+463 GAGYGNNGG
-475 RQSQTPAGGYGNG
+475 EGAG
-488 FDARNASQQQGGTY
+488 
-502 GGYGSNAGQ
+502 
-511 QRDNANYGQRGNQG
+511 YGQRGQS
-525 SYNQSQQDDQEEDKL
+525 SYNNQPEEEDEEKI
-540 PAFLRVFRRKR
+540 PAFLRVFRKKK

>member
-140 MHNAVQGIENLRG
+140 MHNAIQGIENLRG

-313 APTEDANAT
+313 APTEDVNAP
-322 YAQRRNTG
+322 YAQRRG
-330 TQTRTSAAMDNA
+330 GAGQTRTSAAMDNA
-342 IRRLNDSRRRE
+342 IRRLNDSRKKD
-353 SAYDDMADNRS
+353 SAYNDVVEDRGRGYSQYSENNGANNRRYDN
-364 GYTQYPESG
+364 Y
-373 RSQGARR
+373 
-380 TDFYEGGRND
+380 DGGRNE
-390 QQYARNDQQ
+390 
-399 YPRNDQQYP
+399 
-408 RNDQPY
+408 QPY
-414 SRNDQ
+414 SSGSRAEQPYNQGRGEQYNPSREQ
-419 QYGRTDQQ
+419 QYN
-427 YPDRNDRSYGGNGGY
+427 P
-442 AYQDG
+442 A
-447 RGQTSGTGYDG
+447 RGEQPY
-458 RTSSQ
+458 
-463 GAGYAQNGYDDG
+463 N
-475 RQSQTPAGGYGNG
+475 AGGYGYSDNRNSAPGANYGNG
-488 FDARNASQQQGGTY
+488 GFSANNGAGYSAGNNYRGANGYNNGGYQSAPASDN
-502 GGYGSNAGQ
+502 GGYGA
-511 QRDNANYGQRGNQG
+511 QRGQS
-525 SYNQSQQDDQEEDKL
+525 SYNAPQDDQDEDKL
-540 PAFLRVFRRKR
+540 PAFLRVFRKKK

>member
-1 MADGSGRAKIKVIGV
+1 MADGSGKAKIKVIGV

-27 IAAGIKSA
+27 IAAGITSA

-140 MHNAVQGIENLRG
+140 MHNAIQGIENLRG

-180 IKADEVLKQAIQSI
+180 IKADDVLKQAIQSI

-219 LAHMGIGVGEGP
+219 LAHMGIGIGEGP

-279 EDIVD
+279 EDIVY

-313 APTEDANAT
+313 APTEDANGG
-322 YAQRRNTG
+322 YPQRRGNAG
-330 TQTRTSAAMDNA
+330 QTRTSAAMDNA
-342 IRRLNDSRRRE
+342 IRRLNDSRKKE
-353 SAYDDMADNRS
+353 SAYNDVEDDRS
-364 GYTQYPESG
+364 RGYSPYQPNNN
-373 RSQGARR
+373 GAASRR
-380 TDFYEGGRND
+380 YENNYDGRND
-390 QQYARNDQQ
+390 RPYNDG
-399 YPRNDQQYP
+399 RSE
-408 RNDQPY
+408 QPY
-414 SRNDQ
+414 APSRGEQPYNAS
-419 QYGRTDQQ
+419 GRGEQPYAPSRGEQ
-427 YPDRNDRSYGGNGGY
+427 PYNNGGY
-442 AYQDG
+442 GYQDG
-447 RGQTSGTGYDG
+447 RDARGAGNYGGSYGANGGASYGNNGGYNAAPG
-458 RTSSQ
+458 Y
-463 GAGYAQNGYDDG
+463 GAGYGNNGG
-475 RQSQTPAGGYGNG
+475 ESAG
-488 FDARNASQQQGGTY
+488 
-502 GGYGSNAGQ
+502 
-511 QRDNANYGQRGNQG
+511 YGQRGQS
-525 SYNQSQQDDQEEDKL
+525 SYNNQPEEEDEEKI
-540 PAFLRVFRRKR
+540 PAFLRVFRKKK

>member
-1 MADGSGRAKIKVIGV
+1 MADGSGKAKIKVIGV

-27 IAAGIKSA
+27 IAAGITSA

-140 MHNAVQGIENLRG
+140 MHNAIQGIENLRG

-180 IKADEVLKQAIQSI
+180 IKADDVLKQAIQSI

-219 LAHMGIGVGEGP
+219 LAHMGIGIGEGP

-313 APTEDANAT
+313 APTEDANGG
-322 YAQRRNTG
+322 YPQRRGNAG
-330 TQTRTSAAMDNA
+330 QTRTSAAMDNA
-342 IRRLNDSRRRE
+342 IRRLNDSRKKE
-353 SAYDDMADNRS
+353 SAYNDVEDDRS
-364 GYTQYPESG
+364 RGYSPYQPNNN
-373 RSQGARR
+373 GAASRR
-380 TDFYEGGRND
+380 YENNYDGRND
-390 QQYARNDQQ
+390 RPYNDG
-399 YPRNDQQYP
+399 RSE
-408 RNDQPY
+408 QPY
-414 SRNDQ
+414 APSRGEQPYNAGGRGEQ
-419 QYGRTDQQ
+419 PYAPSRGEQPYNNSGYG
-427 YPDRNDRSYGGNGGY
+427 
-442 AYQDG
+442 YQDG
-447 RGQTSGTGYDG
+447 RDARGAGNYGGSYGANGGASYGNNGGYNAAPNY
-458 RTSSQ
+458 
-463 GAGYAQNGYDDG
+463 GAGYGNNGG
-475 RQSQTPAGGYGNG
+475 EGAG
-488 FDARNASQQQGGTY
+488 
-502 GGYGSNAGQ
+502 
-511 QRDNANYGQRGNQG
+511 YGQRGQS
-525 SYNQSQQDDQEEDKL
+525 SYNNQPEDEDEEKI
-540 PAFLRVFRRKR
+540 PAFLRVFRKKK

>member
-1 MADGSGRAKIKVIGV
+1 MADGSGKAKIKVIGV

-27 IAAGIKSA
+27 IAAGITSA

-140 MHNAVQGIENLRG
+140 MHNAIQGIENLRG

-180 IKADEVLKQAIQSI
+180 IKADDVLKQAIQSI

-219 LAHMGIGVGEGP
+219 LAHMGIGIGEGP

-279 EDIVD
+279 EDIVY

-313 APTEDANAT
+313 APTEDANGG
-322 YAQRRNTG
+322 YPQRRGNAG
-330 TQTRTSAAMDNA
+330 QTRTSAAMDNA
-342 IRRLNDSRRRE
+342 IRRLNDSRKKE
-353 SAYDDMADNRS
+353 SAYNDVEDDRS
-364 GYTQYPESG
+364 RGYSPYQPNNN
-373 RSQGARR
+373 GAASRR
-380 TDFYEGGRND
+380 YENNYDGRND
-390 QQYARNDQQ
+390 RPYNDG
-399 YPRNDQQYP
+399 RSE
-408 RNDQPY
+408 QPY
-414 SRNDQ
+414 APSRGEQPYNAS
-419 QYGRTDQQ
+419 GRGEQPYAPSRGEQ
-427 YPDRNDRSYGGNGGY
+427 PYNNGGY
-442 AYQDG
+442 GYQDG
-447 RGQTSGTGYDG
+447 RDARGAGNYGGSYGANGGASYGNNGGYNAAPG
-458 RTSSQ
+458 Y
-463 GAGYAQNGYDDG
+463 GAGYGNNGG
-475 RQSQTPAGGYGNG
+475 EGAG
-488 FDARNASQQQGGTY
+488 
-502 GGYGSNAGQ
+502 
-511 QRDNANYGQRGNQG
+511 YGQRGQS
-525 SYNQSQQDDQEEDKL
+525 SYNNQPEEEDEEKI
-540 PAFLRVFRRKR
+540 PAFLRVFRKKK

>member
-1 MADGSGRAKIKVIGV
+1 MADGSGKAKIKVIGV

-27 IAAGIKSA
+27 IAAGITSA

-140 MHNAVQGIENLRG
+140 MHNAIQGIENLRG

-180 IKADEVLKQAIQSI
+180 IKADDVLKQAIQSI

-219 LAHMGIGVGEGP
+219 LAHMGIGIGEGP

-313 APTEDANAT
+313 APTEDANGG
-322 YAQRRNTG
+322 YPQRRGNAG
-330 TQTRTSAAMDNA
+330 QTRTSAAMDNA
-342 IRRLNDSRRRE
+342 IRRLNDSRKKE
-353 SAYDDMADNRS
+353 SAYNDVEDDRS
-364 GYTQYPESG
+364 RGYSPYQPNNN
-373 RSQGARR
+373 GAASRR
-380 TDFYEGGRND
+380 YENNYDGRND
-390 QQYARNDQQ
+390 RPYNDG
-399 YPRNDQQYP
+399 RSE
-408 RNDQPY
+408 QPY
-414 SRNDQ
+414 APSRGEQPYNAG
-419 QYGRTDQQ
+419 GRGEQPYAPSRGEQ
-427 YPDRNDRSYGGNGGY
+427 PYNNGGY
-442 AYQDG
+442 GYQDG
-447 RGQTSGTGYDG
+447 RDARGAGNYGGSYGANGGASYGNNGGYNAAPG
-458 RTSSQ
+458 Y
-463 GAGYAQNGYDDG
+463 GAGYGNNGG
-475 RQSQTPAGGYGNG
+475 EGAG
-488 FDARNASQQQGGTY
+488 
-502 GGYGSNAGQ
+502 
-511 QRDNANYGQRGNQG
+511 YGQRGQS
-525 SYNQSQQDDQEEDKL
+525 SYNNQPEEEDEEKI
-540 PAFLRVFRRKR
+540 PAFLRVFRKKK

>member
-1 MADGSGRAKIKVIGV
+1 MADGSGKAKIKVIGV

-27 IAAGIKSA
+27 IAAGITSA

-140 MHNAVQGIENLRG
+140 MHNAIQGIENLRG

-180 IKADEVLKQAIQSI
+180 IKADDVLKQAIQSI

-219 LAHMGIGVGEGP
+219 LAHMGIGIGEGP

-313 APTEDANAT
+313 APTEDANGG
-322 YAQRRNTG
+322 YPQRRGNAG
-330 TQTRTSAAMDNA
+330 QTRTSAAMDNA
-342 IRRLNDSRRRE
+342 IRRLNDSRKKE
-353 SAYDDMADNRS
+353 SAYNDVEDDRS
-364 GYTQYPESG
+364 RGYSPYQPNNN
-373 RSQGARR
+373 GAASRR
-380 TDFYEGGRND
+380 YENNYDGRND
-390 QQYARNDQQ
+390 RPYNDG
-399 YPRNDQQYP
+399 RSE
-408 RNDQPY
+408 QPY
-414 SRNDQ
+414 APSRGEQPYNAGGRGEQ
-419 QYGRTDQQ
+419 PYAPSRGEQPYNNSGYG
-427 YPDRNDRSYGGNGGY
+427 
-442 AYQDG
+442 YQDG
-447 RGQTSGTGYDG
+447 RDARGAGNYGGSYGANGGASYGNNGGYNAAPG
-458 RTSSQ
+458 Y
-463 GAGYAQNGYDDG
+463 GAGYGNNGG
-475 RQSQTPAGGYGNG
+475 EGAG
-488 FDARNASQQQGGTY
+488 
-502 GGYGSNAGQ
+502 
-511 QRDNANYGQRGNQG
+511 YGQRGQS
-525 SYNQSQQDDQEEDKL
+525 SYNNQPEDEDEEKI
-540 PAFLRVFRRKR
+540 PAFLRVFRKKK

>member
-1 MADGSGRAKIKVIGV
+1 MADGSGKAKIKVIGV

-27 IAAGIKSA
+27 IAAGITSA

-140 MHNAVQGIENLRG
+140 MHNAIQGIENLRG

-180 IKADEVLKQAIQSI
+180 IKADDVLKQAIQSI

-219 LAHMGIGVGEGP
+219 LAHMGIGIGEGP

-313 APTEDANAT
+313 APTEDANGG
-322 YAQRRNTG
+322 YPQRRGNAG
-330 TQTRTSAAMDNA
+330 QTRTSAAMDNA
-342 IRRLNDSRRRE
+342 IRRLNDSRKKE
-353 SAYDDMADNRS
+353 SAYNDVEDDRS
-364 GYTQYPESG
+364 RGYSPYQPNNN
-373 RSQGARR
+373 GAASRR
-380 TDFYEGGRND
+380 YENNYDGRND
-390 QQYARNDQQ
+390 RPYSDGRSE
-399 YPRNDQQYP
+399 
-408 RNDQPY
+408 QPY
-414 SRNDQ
+414 APSRGEQPYNAS
-419 QYGRTDQQ
+419 GRGEQPYAPSRGEQ
-427 YPDRNDRSYGGNGGY
+427 PYNNGGY
-442 AYQDG
+442 GYQDG
-447 RGQTSGTGYDG
+447 RDARGAGNYGGSYGANGGASYGNNGGYNAAPG
-458 RTSSQ
+458 Y
-463 GAGYAQNGYDDG
+463 GAGYGNNGG
-475 RQSQTPAGGYGNG
+475 EGAG
-488 FDARNASQQQGGTY
+488 
-502 GGYGSNAGQ
+502 
-511 QRDNANYGQRGNQG
+511 YGQRGQS
-525 SYNQSQQDDQEEDKL
+525 SYNNQPEEEDEEKI
-540 PAFLRVFRRKR
+540 PAFLRVFRKKK

>member
-1 MADGSGRAKIKVIGV
+1 MADGSGKAKIKVIGV

-27 IAAGIKSA
+27 IAAGITSA

-140 MHNAVQGIENLRG
+140 MHNAIQGIENLRG

-180 IKADEVLKQAIQSI
+180 IKADDVLKQAIQSI

-219 LAHMGIGVGEGP
+219 LAHMGIGIGEGP

-313 APTEDANAT
+313 APTEDANGG
-322 YAQRRNTG
+322 YPQRRGNAG
-330 TQTRTSAAMDNA
+330 QTRTSAAMDNA
-342 IRRLNDSRRRE
+342 IRRLNDSRKKE
-353 SAYDDMADNRS
+353 SAYNDVEDDRS
-364 GYTQYPESG
+364 RGYSPYQPNNN
-373 RSQGARR
+373 GAASRR
-380 TDFYEGGRND
+380 YENNYDGRND
-390 QQYARNDQQ
+390 RPYSDGRSE
-399 YPRNDQQYP
+399 
-408 RNDQPY
+408 QPY
-414 SRNDQ
+414 APSRGEQPYNAGGRGEQ
-419 QYGRTDQQ
+419 PYAPSRGEQPYNNSGYG
-427 YPDRNDRSYGGNGGY
+427 
-442 AYQDG
+442 YQDG
-447 RGQTSGTGYDG
+447 RDARGAGNYGGSYGANGGASYGNNGGYNAAPG
-458 RTSSQ
+458 Y
-463 GAGYAQNGYDDG
+463 GAGYGNNGAEG
-475 RQSQTPAGGYGNG
+475 AG
-488 FDARNASQQQGGTY
+488 
-502 GGYGSNAGQ
+502 
-511 QRDNANYGQRGNQG
+511 YGQRGQS
-525 SYNQSQQDDQEEDKL
+525 SYNNQPEEEDEEKI
-540 PAFLRVFRRKR
+540 PAFLRVFRKKK